1 MGDERPVALV
11 TGAAGDIGR
20 ATAHRLAQ
28 KGWSLALVDHPSVL
42 EMLEGTRQQCT
53 ASGASTWSDTFDVT
67 DAAGVDR
74 SVDACRDAI
83 GVPTALF
90 NNAGYQGTFE
100 RIDRYPRVDARHVFE
115 VNVLGAFTVLST
127 VSAAM
132 VAAGVSGSIVSSAS
146 MAGVTGAPNMSA
158 YSASKAAIIGL
169 TKSAAKDL
177 APAGIRVNSVSPA
190 FIGPGR
196 MWDNQLASQA
206 ASRTPYYATEPSE
219 VARQM
224 IRMVPLGRYGSPDE
238 VARVVAFLLSEDA
251 SYLTGINIEISGG
264 SV

>member
-1 MGDERPVALV
+1 MDDERPIALV

-20 ATAHRLAQ
+20 AAARRLAQ
-28 KGWSLALVDHPSVL
+28 QGWSLALVDHPSVFEAL
-42 EMLEGTRQQCT
+42 DETRQVC
-53 ASGASTWSDTFDVT
+53 ARLGAPAWIDAFDVT
-67 DAAGVDR
+67 ETAAVER
-74 SVDACRDAI
+74 CVQACRDTM
-83 GVPTALF
+83 GVPSALF

-100 RIDRYPRVDARHVFE
+100 RVDRYPYDDAQRVFE
-115 VNVLGAFTVLST
+115 VNVIGAFTVLSA

-132 VAAGVSGSIVSSAS
+132 VAAGVPGSIVSSAS

-177 APAGIRVNSVSPA
+177 APAGIRVNAVSPA

-196 MWDNQLASQA
+196 MWDNQVASQTA
-206 ASRTPYYATEPSE
+206 APSPYYADDPSE

-224 IRMVPLGRYGSPDE
+224 IRTVPLGRYGSTDE
-238 VARVVAFLLSEDA
+238 VARVVSFLLSDDA
-251 SYLTGINIEISGG
+251 SYVTGINIEISGG

>member
-1 MGDERPVALV
+1 MDGERPIALI

-20 ATAHRLAQ
+20 ATARRLAQ
-28 KGWSLALVDHPSVL
+28 QGWSLALVDHPSA
-42 EMLEGTRQQCT
+42 LEGLDETRRQC
-53 ASGASTWSDTFDVT
+53 AALGAPVWIDAFDVT
-67 DAAGVDR
+67 EASAVER
-74 SVDACRDAI
+74 SVQACRDTV

-90 NNAGYQGTFE
+90 NNAGYQGRFE
-100 RIDRYPRVDARHVFE
+100 RVDRYPHTEARRVFE
-115 VNVLGAFTVLST
+115 VNVLGAFSVLSA

-132 VAAGVSGSIVSSAS
+132 VAARVPGSIVSSAS
-146 MAGVTGAPNMSA
+146 MAGVSGAPNMSA

-169 TKSAAKDL
+169 TRSAAKDL
-177 APAGIRVNSVSPA
+177 APAGIRVNAVSPA

-196 MWDNQLASQA
+196 MWDNQVASQA
-206 ASRTPYYATEPSE
+206 AAPSPYYGDDPAE

-224 IRMVPLGRYGSPDE
+224 IRMVPLGRYGSAGE
-238 VARVVAFLLSEDA
+238 VARVVAFLLSDDA

>member
-1 MGDERPVALV
+1 VGDEQPIALI

-20 ATAHRLAQ
+20 AAARRLAQ
-28 KGWSLALVDHPSVL
+28 QGWSLSLVDHPSVWAAL
-42 EMLEGTRQQCT
+42 DETRRECT
-53 ASGASTWSDTFDVT
+53 TLGAPAWIDTFDVI
-67 DAAGVDR
+67 DAAAVHR
-74 SVDACRDAI
+74 SVHACRDTI

-100 RIDRYPRVDARHVFE
+100 RIDRYPYDDAQRVFE
-115 VNVLGAFTVLST
+115 VNVIGAFTVLSA

-132 VAAGVSGSIVSSAS
+132 VAAGVPGSIVSSAS

-177 APAGIRVNSVSPA
+177 APAGIRVNAVSPA

-196 MWDNQLASQA
+196 MWDNQVASQTA
-206 ASRTPYYATEPSE
+206 APSPYYADDPSE

-224 IRMVPLGRYGSPDE
+224 IRTVPLGRYGSTDE
-238 VARVVAFLLSEDA
+238 VARVVSFLLSDDA
-251 SYLTGINIEISGG
+251 SYVTGINIEISGG